1 MAKITWT
8 DNQMEAI
15 YKEGTNI
22 IVSAGAGSGKTAVL
36 SERILQKLLK
46 GVRLDE
52 LLVLTFTK
60 NAAQEMK
67 QRIKKKILNE
77 EKLSHLAS
85 DVDNAFITNFDSYTL
100 YLVKKYHYLIGISKD
115 VTIID
120 ENILTILKREFLNNY
135 FEKQYEENTD
145 IFSTF
150 IDFFTSRDDKDI
162 IENIIYL
169 SKQLDLKF
177 DKVSYLKNYISNYYS
192 SNNIN
197 QILKDYYENIIQ
209 DKLDELTILKDEL
222 LDELDGEA
230 FNKHQDYYDKIL
242 DTSNYDE
249 LKNVLLINRA
259 PSLPK
264 NSDEITKAKKNKV
277 GEVIKDIKKYLNY
290 DSEEII
296 LKELEYT
303 KHYAELLV
311 KILLDLDKYI
321 TNYKF
326 KHSAFEFIDLSK
338 LLLKLLQENEEV
350 LNEIKYSLNE
360 ILVDEYQD
368 TSDVQEEF
376 IKLIS
381 NNNVYMV
388 GDIKQSIYRFRNA
401 NPKIFKDKYDLYKQN
416 LDGYKIDL
424 TNNFRSRLEVVDAIN
439 TIFNKL
445 MSDGVGGANY
455 KKEHQ
460 MIYGNK
466 TYLNEGK
473 LDFESKLLIHGYYN
487 YEERKDDYTKDEYEI
502 FYILNDIKKKI
513 SEKYPVY
520 DDEIKTTRPCTY
532 KDFTILS
539 PTSTPFDLYKKIFE
553 LNDVPTKILKDDELT
568 NDTLIYLFKN
578 ILLLIKSLYLNEY
591 NDSFKH
597 AFVSVAR
604 SFLINYEDDKI
615 YTIIKNNSI
624 KDILFIKELK
634 KLSYDFNYLTNK
646 ELLKKII
653 EIFDVNN
660 KLINIDNISKNN
672 KQIQYFFQY
681 ADSMNNLGLIGVDFI
696 DSLIKV
702 LDNELNIKISN
713 DSSSNENKVTLMTIH
728 KSKGLEFS
736 ITYFSNFYK
745 QFNTKEYKQKFLY
758 DNKYGL
764 IIPFCS
770 EIETESIT
778 KKLMKYF
785 ANKEDISE
793 KIRLF
798 YVALTRAKEK
808 AIIITPIEMDEA
820 KRKTL
825 KDYDKLKIKSFS
837 EMIDASYDVITK
849 YLEKSNCID
858 VNIDTSYR
866 YISTIFRKTKVGGLS
881 KQMIYRNIET
891 SFNELNKIHISK
903 EVENVLDKN
912 EAKSIELGLR
922 MHEALECLDF
932 INPNYDKYS
941 VLIQEKLKSFL
952 SDPLLINIKE
962 AIIFKEYEFLY
973 KEDSNTYQGII
984 DLFLVYKDHIDVI
997 DYKLKNINDMNYI
1010 KQLNSYKAYLSK
1022 KFNLPI
1028 NIYLYSILE
1037 EKFESLNTLKVEV

>member
-401 NPKIFKDKYDLYKQN
+401 NPKIF
-416 LDGYKIDL
+416 
-424 TNNFRSRLEVVDAIN
+424 
-439 TIFNKL
+439 
-445 MSDGVGGANY
+445 
-455 KKEHQ
+455 
-460 MIYGNK
+460 
-466 TYLNEGK
+466 
-473 LDFESKLLIHGYYN
+473 
-487 YEERKDDYTKDEYEI
+487 
-502 FYILNDIKKKI
+502 
-513 SEKYPVY
+513 
-520 DDEIKTTRPCTY
+520 
-532 KDFTILS
+532 
-539 PTSTPFDLYKKIFE
+539 
-553 LNDVPTKILKDDELT
+553 
-568 NDTLIYLFKN
+568 
-578 ILLLIKSLYLNEY
+578 
-591 NDSFKH
+591 
-597 AFVSVAR
+597 
-604 SFLINYEDDKI
+604 LIN
-615 YTIIKNNSI
+615 
-624 KDILFIKELK
+624 
-634 KLSYDFNYLTNK
+634 
-646 ELLKKII
+646 
-653 EIFDVNN
+653 
-660 KLINIDNISKNN
+660 
-672 KQIQYFFQY
+672 
-681 ADSMNNLGLIGVDFI
+681 
-696 DSLIKV
+696 
-702 LDNELNIKISN
+702 
-713 DSSSNENKVTLMTIH
+713 
-728 KSKGLEFS
+728 
-736 ITYFSNFYK
+736 
-745 QFNTKEYKQKFLY
+745 
-758 DNKYGL
+758 
-764 IIPFCS
+764 
-770 EIETESIT
+770 
-778 KKLMKYF
+778 
-785 ANKEDISE
+785 
-793 KIRLF
+793 
-798 YVALTRAKEK
+798 
-808 AIIITPIEMDEA
+808 
-820 KRKTL
+820 
-825 KDYDKLKIKSFS
+825 
-837 EMIDASYDVITK
+837 
-849 YLEKSNCID
+849 
-858 VNIDTSYR
+858 
-866 YISTIFRKTKVGGLS
+866 
-881 KQMIYRNIET
+881 
-891 SFNELNKIHISK
+891 
-903 EVENVLDKN
+903 
-912 EAKSIELGLR
+912 
-922 MHEALECLDF
+922 
-932 INPNYDKYS
+932 
-941 VLIQEKLKSFL
+941 
-952 SDPLLINIKE
+952 
-962 AIIFKEYEFLY
+962 
-973 KEDSNTYQGII
+973 
-984 DLFLVYKDHIDVI
+984 
-997 DYKLKNINDMNYI
+997 
-1010 KQLNSYKAYLSK
+1010 
-1022 KFNLPI
+1022 
-1028 NIYLYSILE
+1028 
-1037 EKFESLNTLKVEV
+1037 